1 MVDKLDQVA
10 AHCQL
15 MVKLSSLH
23 FKANWV
29 GGLIINLL
37 GLLSEGNIVG
47 TLGVKGGGQ
56 QHQRHLYPQLFAI
69 NIEVVLSM
77 DGSPAQDY
85 VSNDH
90 LCPASGQHSWRSPG
104 DLHTETVEQVFL
116 SVLLDKKLLVHLTA
130 DFPLSPTLPPSRIS
144 DSLWCIGHE
153 S

>member
-47 TLGVKGGGQ
+47 TLGVKGGDSNIKGISIRSYSQ
-56 QHQRHLYPQLFAI
+56 SILKLCYRWMDRRHKTTSAMTISPQPVD
-69 NIEVVLSM
+69 NT
-77 DGSPAQDY
+77 
-85 VSNDH
+85 
-90 LCPASGQHSWRSPG
+90 PG
-104 DLHTETVEQVFL
+104 DLL
-116 SVLLDKKLLVHLTA
+116 A
-130 DFPLSPTLPPSRIS
+130 IS
-144 DSLWCIGHE
+144 IRRQWNRYFYRCYWTRNCLCT
-153 S
+153 